1 MPHDRDGTLLKV
13 GNTVMVPARVKE
25 LNDTEEYCNVTLETL
40 QPMHPGNSRS
50 TLVLNAKQVVKHDDG
65 TNRSPE

>member
-13 GNTVMVPARVKE
+13 GNTVMVPARVKAIQ
-25 LNDTEEYCNVTLETL
+25 DTEEYCNVTLETL
-40 QPMHPGNSRS
+40 QPMHPGDSRS

-65 TNRSPE
+65 TNRSPA